1 MVKTY
6 TEEIPNYALSY
17 LVNEDTSG
25 LEDKDIEN
33 IDRYMEQ
40 FHNEAKALG
49 GYVVIDILNEDS
61 GFTWDPAFGS
71 ACDCCECNI
80 NIIY

>member
-6 TEEIPNYALSY
+6 TEEIPGYALSY
-17 LVNEDTSG
+17 LINNDASG
-25 LEDKDIEN
+25 LKDGDIKN
-33 IDRYMEQ
+33 IDGYMKP
-40 FHNEAKALG
+40 FYDEAKALG